1 MKSFHVKAVLFD
13 FDGTLTQPGAL
24 NFTKIRE
31 TIGCP
36 QEKAILEFIE
46 TIEGVDER
54 KRIVSL
60 LEDLEIKGAEK
71 SVPCD
76 GACEL
81 IRYIQSQKL
90 GIGILTRNG
99 LNPVLRAL
107 KNFPGINEDDFDII
121 VTRNDS
127 VKPKPSS
134 EGVCLAAD
142 RMGVYPSE
150 MIMVGDYIF
159 DIQAG
164 NRAGSITIF
173 LKNPG
178 VAQRAVPKADF
189 TVSRLNE
196 IPSIIRT
203 LHHPK

>member
-1 MKSFHVKAVLFD
+1 MKPFHVKAVLFD

-24 NFTKIRE
+24 NFTNMRE
-31 TIGCP
+31 ATGCP
-36 QEKAILEFIE
+36 QDMAILEFIDA
-46 TIEGVDER
+46 IEDVYER

-60 LEDLEIKGAEK
+60 LEAFEMKGAEK

-76 GACEL
+76 GAHKL

-107 KNFPGINEDDFDII
+107 ENFSGINEDDFDTII
-121 VTRNDS
+121 TRNDS

-134 EGVCLAAD
+134 EGVRLAAD
-142 RMGVYPSE
+142 RMDIHPSE

-164 NRAGSITIF
+164 NGAGSTTIF

-178 VAQRAVPKADF
+178 IIQRVMPEADF
-189 TVSRLNE
+189 TISHLNE
-196 IPSIIRT
+196 IPDIIRIGQRQ
-203 LHHPK
+203 

>member
-1 MKSFHVKAVLFD
+1 MKPFYVKAVLFD

-24 NFTKIRE
+24 NFSKIRAA
-31 TIGCP
+31 IGCP
-36 QEKAILEFIE
+36 QEKAILEFIDA
-46 TIEGVDER
+46 IEDVDER

-60 LEDLEIKGAEK
+60 LEEFEMKGAEK
-71 SVPCD
+71 SIPCD

-81 IRYIQSQKL
+81 IRYIQSRKL

-107 KNFPGINEDDFDII
+107 ENFSGINEDDFDII

-134 EGVCLAAD
+134 EGVGLAAG
-142 RMGVYPSE
+142 RMDVHPSE

-178 VAQRAVPKADF
+178 VIQRAIPKADF
-189 TVSRLNE
+189 TVSHLKE
-196 IPSIIRT
+196 VPDIIR
-203 LHHPK
+203 LGL

>member
-24 NFTKIRE
+24 NFTKMRE
-31 TIGCP
+31 TIGCS
-36 QEKAILEFIE
+36 QDMAILEFIDA
-46 TIEGVDER
+46 IEDVDER
-54 KRIVSL
+54 RRIISL
-60 LEDLEIKGAEK
+60 LEDFEMKGAEK
-71 SVPCD
+71 SMPCD

-107 KNFPGINEDDFDII
+107 EKFPGINEDDFDII

-127 VKPKPSS
+127 VKPKPSPQ
-134 EGVCLAAD
+134 GVCLAAD
-142 RMGVYPSE
+142 RMRVHPSE
-150 MIMVGDYIF
+150 MIMVGDYVF

-178 VAQRAVPKADF
+178 VIQRALPKADF
-189 TVSRLNE
+189 TVSHLKE
-196 IPSIIRT
+196 VSDIIR
-203 LHHPK
+203 LGL